1 MKRAISGASVTAL
14 AAGLLYGSVAPV
26 ALAEEVTSQADGN
39 VAGIETVGPIA
50 TVASSDGERWP
61 DLPMGVAVMP
71 RGTVLN
77 GDFPLVYVPAL
88 RTVDAADV
96 RVRELSSPRP
106 DTSVVDE
113 GSAQRGWFTVGARL
127 KTAAEYAVDVR
138 RGSGDW
144 ASVGSFN
151 VSSNPASAG
160 PATSVGSVSVSGAT
174 GQASWAW
181 TSPTL
186 AGPAGGVGL
195 GLAWSSGAKASPGMP
210 EGWRLSVSASSPWM
224 ALEESP
230 VDVEAVDVP
239 AAPAATRTSAT
250 RVRVDF
256 AYPAAEARLVKRFV
270 VEGRDSQGQWEVLA
284 RPGRSFAA
292 ADVDAIVRGSKITR
306 VRVGAV
312 VEGTTIWGPPA
323 RVRRSAAP
331 VTAAPVDRHLAGAA
345 SGSLATPGD
354 QPSVVRL
361 VGWDGSLLTFVR
373 NPFGVYE
380 QVGGETPGFANG
392 LTWIKDSEW
401 EFAALDGKVTRF
413 VDGMAVSVTAKG
425 TPSASMVWSDNGRLT
440 SLSNEVGRTMTMHYA
455 GDAACPNWPGFVSAP
470 RGMLCALTHPGG
482 RVTQIGYVDAGGAA
496 QIALIKAPGNTGET
510 LGWDDRG
517 RLVSVRPG
525 LVNRIAT
532 VDSAA
537 AGVVHSLA
545 YDSAGRAATL
555 TEAPAQSGGDSLVR
569 RIDFPNVTEAGLRA
583 WVRDGDASN
592 AATVTVEAQGGG
604 YDLRRVKTL
613 DPISWQPIRVTAPYG
628 LDMSLERDERS
639 GLTSS
644 SVDPVGRRTT
654 YAYDELGQVT
664 SVTGPSTSESMGTRN
679 STNYDTR
686 RVNGTDK
693 SLAGLR
699 AQVYQRD
706 SYAGG
711 VTAEFWESDYSRGGL
726 SGEWNGRGTQFSA
739 QASGVWT
746 PAESD
751 DAAGARDGW
760 DFEVSASGGA
770 GVSLVIGGV
779 VCPASSTVCRVDD
792 LPEGP
797 KSVTVQVADA
807 PSSGWFSVS
816 AAPRGERLAPVA
828 FDALRPGFGLATVA
842 ASNDDLPGGT
852 DSSRTDYSF
861 DDPALGQMSQVRSPG
876 GLVTELD
883 YESAA
888 AGDGQWGRLTTRTTP
903 GGLTQTTTYW
913 PDAASVSLPEV
924 CGSERVD
931 VSGQPKT
938 ITRQDGTT
946 VTTYYDIDGRARASV
961 TAGDSMS
968 QTICTTYRD
977 DGSVSASSVSI
988 NGALAESVTI
998 DQAVDGDPRV
1008 SRTTV
1013 THGAALPDS
1022 DGETRTSTSM
1032 VDLLGRVV
1040 SETSLAGE
1048 TVETTYDVVG
1058 NVSRVVMTP
1067 PEGAGAPQLRFDYT
1081 HDPQST
1087 FLLSTTVNGVV
1098 AATLTREASS
1108 GLVSSIDY
1116 AGAATMAMGY
1126 SPSGRVNSVTVSTDD
1141 PRITRVNDSATMTPA
1156 GRISGRNTIVRG
1168 TEASTIDVG
1177 YTYDSAGRLQRASYS
1192 GDADAVFDY
1201 RYSAEQAGA
1210 CASSYAAGRDAQ
1222 RTGGSRDGVEYVSC
1236 YDARGR
1242 QISTTDPLIAGPG
1255 ATADIAHDGLG
1266 RVTNI
1271 SGPRALAAQWGTGT
1285 ELTRLDEIAAD
1296 GSGLISTRWQSFNG
1310 EVVEKTLVTDSGSSA
1325 VRYAGAFVLDV
1336 ANGEVTGTAAIRYA
1350 LPGGASIMT
1359 APGSKATLT
1368 LPGVDGSALV
1378 RIDVP
1383 ALGSGTGEAPGSP
1396 TGVVGV
1402 YGPYGEPLASASA
1415 VSPSAVPTYGWMAA
1429 MGRETLPG
1437 TSSIVAMGDRPYH
1450 PGLGA
1455 FLAPDPVIDSGD
1467 NLYGYT
1473 SGDPI
1478 NAHDASGQEENVPM
1492 VAIAIVGAVAL
1503 LGGFSAGYTLGKSAV
1518 LRREFLVGRA
1528 KTMAYASI
1536 AVASVAAGG
1545 ATYLAVQGQ
1554 TADVG
1559 IAIGAAVG
1567 TAIVATT
1574 GTGLFAKWGAS
1585 RGKRVLAARVPVA
1598 AEQVIREQ
1606 VAVGA
1611 IHPALAPDAIASVR
1625 RIEATSGVEGSMAAA
1640 NAIVTDAHESSKVWF
1655 QAKKKAR
1662 IKVGGV
1668 LDAIEE
1674 VSEVASAQG
1683 L

>member
-1 MKRAISGASVTAL
+1 MKRTISGASVTAL

-77 GDFPLVYVPAL
+77 GDFPLVYIPAL
-88 RTVDAADV
+88 RTVDAIDV

-138 RGSGDW
+138 RGSGEW

-210 EGWRLSVSASSPWM
+210 EGWRLTVSSSSPWM

-239 AAPAATRTSAT
+239 AAPAATRTSAN

-256 AYPAAEARLVKRFV
+256 AYPATEARLVKGFV
-270 VEGRDSQGQWEVLA
+270 VEGRDAQGQWEVLA
-284 RPGRSFAA
+284 RPGRSFAV

-425 TPSASMVWSDNGRLT
+425 TPSASMVWSDNGRLA

-470 RGMLCALTHPGG
+470 QGMLCALTHPGG

-583 WVRDGDASN
+583 WVRDGDASD
-592 AATVTVEAQGGG
+592 AATLTVEAQGGG

-664 SVTGPSTSESMGTRN
+664 SVTGPSTSESTGTRN

-686 RVNGTDK
+686 RVNDRDK

-770 GVSLVIGGV
+770 DVSLVIGGV
-779 VCPASSTVCRVDD
+779 ICPASSTVCRVDD
-792 LPEGP
+792 LPKGP
-797 KSVTVQVADA
+797 KSITVQVADA

-816 AAPRGERLAPVA
+816 AAPRGQRPAIIAYDEM
-828 FDALRPGFGLATVA
+828 RPGYGLATVA
-842 ASNDDLPGGT
+842 TSNDDLPGGT
-852 DSSRTDYSF
+852 DASRTEYSF
-861 DDPALGQMSQVRSPG
+861 ANPALGQVSSVKSPG
-876 GLVTELD
+876 GLVTDLV

-888 AGDGQWGRLTTRTTP
+888 DGDAGWGRLISRSTP
-903 GGLTQTTTYW
+903 GGLTQATAYW
-913 PDAASVSLPEV
+913 PDSATVSLPGE

-938 ITRQDGTT
+938 ITRQNGTA
-946 VTTYYDIDGRARASV
+946 VTTYYDIDGRVRASA
-961 TAGDSMS
+961 TSGGSMT
-968 QTICTTYRD
+968 QTTCTTYRE
-977 DGSVSASSVSI
+977 DGSVSASSVYI
-988 NGALAESVTI
+988 DGALAQSVVV

-1008 SRTTV
+1008 TRTTITHGQASPGSSGESRT
-1013 THGAALPDS
+1013 S
-1022 DGETRTSTSM
+1022 MST

-1040 SETSLAGE
+1040 SETNLAGE
-1048 TVETTYDVVG
+1048 TVETTYDIVG

-1067 PEGAGAPQLRFDYT
+1067 PVGAGAPQLRFDYAYGT
-1081 HDPQST
+1081 QSAL
-1087 FLLSTTVNGVV
+1087 LLSTTVNGVA
-1098 AATLTREASS
+1098 AATLTRDSSS
-1108 GLVSSIDY
+1108 GLVTAIDY

-1126 SPSGRVNSVTVSTDD
+1126 SPSGTVDSVTVSTDD
-1141 PRITRVNDSATMTPA
+1141 ARFSRVNDTVTMTPA
-1156 GRISGRNTIVRG
+1156 GRISERSTIVRG
-1168 TEASTIDVG
+1168 TAASSIDVG
-1177 YTYDSAGRLQRASYS
+1177 YVYDSAGRLQRATYS
-1192 GDADAVFDY
+1192 GDADAAFAY
-1201 RYSAEQAGA
+1201 RYSTQQAGA

-1222 RTGGSRDGVEYVSC
+1222 RTGGSRNGVDYVSC
-1236 YDARGR
+1236 YDAQGR
-1242 QISTTDPLIAGPG
+1242 QVSTTDPLIAGPG
-1255 ATADIAHDGLG
+1255 ATADIDYDGIG
-1266 RVTNI
+1266 RVTKI

-1285 ELTRLDEIAAD
+1285 DLARLDEVAPD
-1296 GSGLISTRWQSFNG
+1296 GSGLVSTRWQSFDG
-1310 EVVEKTLVTDSGSSA
+1310 QVVDKTLVTESGSST
-1325 VRYAGAFVLDV
+1325 VRYAGAYILDID
-1336 ANGEVTGTAAIRYA
+1336 NGEVTGTAAIRYA
-1350 LPGGASIMT
+1350 LPGGASIST
-1359 APGSKATLT
+1359 APNSKATLT

-1396 TGVVGV
+1396 IGIVGA
-1402 YGPYGEPLASASA
+1402 YGPYGEPLAT
-1415 VSPSAVPTYGWMAA
+1415 PSLVGVNPVPTYGWMAA

-1437 TSSIVAMGDRPYH
+1437 TSSIVVMGDRPYH

-1467 NLYGYT
+1467 NLYSYT

-1478 NAHDASGQEENVPM
+1478 NAHDASGQEESVPM
-1492 VAIAIVGAVAL
+1492 VGLAIIGGLSL
-1503 LGGFSAGYTLGKSAV
+1503 LGGFGAGYLLGKYAV
-1518 LRREFLVGRA
+1518 QGRQLLA
-1528 KTMAYASI
+1528 SRVKSVAYASI
-1536 AVASVAAGG
+1536 AVSAVAAGG

-1567 TAIVATT
+1567 TALVATT

-1585 RGKRVLAARVPVA
+1585 RGKKILAARVPAA
-1598 AEQVIREQ
+1598 AEHVIHEQ
-1606 VAVGA
+1606 VAIGA

-1625 RIEATSGVEGSMAAA
+1625 RIQATSGLEESMAAA
-1640 NAIVTDAHESSKVWF
+1640 QAIVTDAHESSKVWF
-1655 QAKKKAR
+1655 RAKKKAHT
-1662 IKVGGV
+1662 KLGGV

-1683 L
+1683 M